1 MKLDRLVGI
10 LSILLQKEQ
19 VTAPQL
25 AERFEVSV
33 RTILRDLD
41 TLSQAGI
48 PLVTRQGSGGG
59 ISILDGYKLDRTL
72 LTNREMQ
79 DILAGLRSL
88 DSVNGTNRYQCLMEK
103 LSAGSSALVAGGAS
117 ILIDLSSWNKKSLTN
132 KIGLIRRTIETGKM
146 LHFHYCGPTGESER
160 MVESYY
166 LLFRWSSWYLWGW
179 CTKRQ
184 DWRLFKLDRMDGLTD
199 TGLSFPKRLAPYPDV
214 SNERVFPG
222 GIHVRARF
230 ALDCKWRLVEEFGP
244 ACFTEEPDGQLLF
257 EADYTNEENLISWV
271 LTFGPKAELLEP
283 VSIRNKLK
291 TKLEEMRRRY
301 E

>member
-10 LSILLQKEQ
+10 LSVLLQKEQ

-41 TLSQAGI
+41 ALSRAGI
-48 PLVTRQGSGGG
+48 PIVTRQGSGGG
-59 ISILDGYKLDRTL
+59 VSILEGYKLDRTV
-72 LTNREMQ
+72 LTGREMQ
-79 DILAGLRSL
+79 DILTGLRSL

-103 LSAGSSALVAGGAS
+103 LSAGSPQLMAGS
-117 ILIDLSSWNKKSLTN
+117 TSVLIDLSEWDKKGLTV
-132 KIGLIRRTIETGKM
+132 KIERIRSAIDAGQELR
-146 LHFHYCGPTGESER
+146 FRYYGPKGESER
-160 MVESYY
+160 TAEPYY

-179 CTKRQ
+179 CTQRQ
-184 DWRLFKLDRMDGLTD
+184 DWRLFKLDRMGELAE
-199 TGLSFPKRLAPYPDV
+199 TGRVFEKCAAPYPDL

-222 GIHVRARF
+222 GIPVRVRF
-230 ALDCKWRLVEEFGP
+230 APDCKWRLVEEFGP
-244 ACFTEEPDGQLLF
+244 ESFTEEPNGTLLF
-257 EADYTNEENLISWV
+257 EWDYTDADNLMSWL

-283 VSIRNKLK
+283 ASLRERLK
-291 TKLEEMRRRY
+291 HELEEMLRRY